1 MSAGTPALAAESNTR
16 LLPSTFT
23 RHVVASSRE
32 GWISQARWTTTSA
45 PSNREARS
53 ASTTSARRQLVFSK
67 RISGTRRATP
77 RTSVTCSSSANRA
90 SRLVPTLPLAPV
102 TTIRTVIGGLAVQLV
117 TLGPLDRLGLGV
129 RAGMRLA
136 RARRARAGGTPLLA
150 ALRGYQRVGAL
161 VERVGPLGGIGIA
174 RRLAE
179 GAVRLGR
186 ALGHGAL
193 LFLTPAVGVAVVL
206 GHGTSFLVT
215 LRRSPAGDRRA
226 RAQGATRG
234 AGGRKPSSETK
245 RRGDAPKGAEVGA
258 ITQHEHVGRLP
269 HGGLDRLLEHA
280 RARLELFPVHRA
292 ALGVDAHPAAAGTDH
307 SRGARALF
315 VEQRLDA

>member
-1 MSAGTPALAAESNTR
+1 MDARRGRERHAR
-16 LLPSTFT
+16 LPKPPRNSRRRSGPLGSG
-23 RHVVASSRE
+23 SSR
-32 GWISQARWTTTSA
+32 GVRR
-45 PSNREARS
+45 PSRS
-53 ASTTSARRQLVFSK
+53 RS
-67 RISGTRRATP
+67 P
-77 RTSVTCSSSANRA
+77 SSS
-90 SRLVPTLPLAPV
+90 S
-102 TTIRTVIGGLAVQLV
+102 GGGA
-117 TLGPLDRLGLGV
+117 TGLGIYLFALWALDWLGLGV
-129 RAGMRLA
+129 LAGVRRA
-136 RARRARAGGTPLLA
+136 RARRARAGGTRLLA
-150 ALRGYQRVGAL
+150 ALRGNERVGAL

-179 GAVRLGR
+179 GTVRLGR

-280 RARLELFPVHRA
+280 RARLELFPV
-292 ALGVDAHPAAAGTDH
+292 
-307 SRGARALF
+307 
-315 VEQRLDA
+315 